1 MTFHFSQFTAFSSR
15 RGFTLLEAMLA
26 LFIFSI
32 AVVALIE
39 AINSTGRTS
48 LIARRERQV
57 QARLESL
64 LTEATR
70 SPEFLAKVRTNQPQ
84 ELTVKEGDLTFVIR
98 AKPLE
103 LKNEDAQPLPDLY
116 VVNATGRWKEGR
128 EDQEVSAETWVFPM
142 LYLPRQ

>member
-1 MTFHFSQFTAFSSR
+1 
-15 RGFTLLEAMLA
+15 MLA

-48 LIARRERQV
+48 VIARRERQV
-57 QARLESL
+57 QARLDSL

-70 SPEFLAKVRTNQPQ
+70 SPEFLAKFRTNQPQ

-103 LKNEDAQPLPDLY
+103 LKNEDGQPLPDLY
-116 VVNATGRWKEGR
+116 GINATGRWKEGR
-128 EDQEVSAETWVFPM
+128 EEQEVSAETWVFPM
-142 LYLPRQ
+142 LYLPRH